1 MLPLREHPQASEGP
15 FELHRTVDG
24 ALRQL
29 SAQGFVLFHPT
40 LAEQLDNFKAAV
52 FLGHALYW
60 TRHLAKQQP
69 RRGGWFFMTARQCQD
84 ATGLTTRE
92 QASVRALL
100 TARGILLE
108 SIAGRPAKLHYK
120 IHLPALAQSLGLVAD
135 EDGAL
140 SWEAFSPW
148 LRGSVSFYK
157 PLADLAGSLSA
168 GLYLSYL
175 LQAQC
180 AVARNPMSIQPGGFF
195 KVSQEDIRIALCL
208 GPKVQRNART
218 KLQQAGLIEE
228 RGAMV
233 RVRLDQLMA
242 ALSGAAPRAADH
254 TADQTRPAVRAMQ
267 VVPSGTDATRRVKVA
282 IAVAGWAS
290 AQETAAMA
298 QQSRELFSLDD
309 WLDRSPEGGATVQ
322 VIQRMFAP
330 ATVSAPAPM
339 QLALTSQEQYL
350 PRSEGPCQLP
360 ALLSKLD
367 DAVLSKLDPE
377 VAVSSNQGCPFVE
390 TDLPFCRTHIQVKN
404 NTTTTTVRA
413 PEAVDNS
420 GFDKTASRRRGCEI
434 SSTGPMAQPA
444 AEEAGQSVGS
454 NGGLVLPARLDKA
467 WHQAVLNTVMQAPE
481 VIRQALLDELDGQL
495 GITGK
500 TIHNPAG
507 WLHTLVRRHAS
518 GTLELAMADKM
529 AADRQSR
536 ERIAKAVERAR
547 SQSPQSESIP
557 ITSSADAQPSET
569 ARQARERL
577 RELRAGLAAKGYG
590 K

>member
-1 MLPLREHPQASEGP
+1 MLPLREHPQAPWGSQSEP
-15 FELHRTVDG
+15 HHTVDG

-40 LAEQLDNFKAAV
+40 LAEQLDSFKAAV

-60 TRHLAKQQP
+60 TRHLAKHQP
-69 RRGGWFFMTARQCQD
+69 RRGGWFFMTARQCKD

-100 TARGILLE
+100 TERGILLE

-120 IHLPALAQSLGLVAD
+120 IHLPALAQALGLVAD

-157 PLADLAGSLSA
+157 PLADLAESLSA

-175 LQAQC
+175 LQAQR

-233 RVRLDQLMA
+233 RVRLGQLMA
-242 ALSGAAPRAADH
+242 TLSGAAPQAAD
-254 TADQTRPAVRAMQ
+254 QPRPAVRTMQ
-267 VVPSGTDATRRVKVA
+267 VVPSGTDATRQGKVS
-282 IAVAGWAS
+282 IAVVGWVG

-298 QQSRELFSLDD
+298 QQSRELFSLED
-309 WLDRSPEGGATVQ
+309 WLERSPEGGATVQ

-330 ATVSAPAPM
+330 ATISAPAPM

-377 VAVSSNQGCPFVE
+377 VAVSSNQGCRFVE
-390 TDLPFCRTHIQVKN
+390 TELPFCRTHIQIKN

-420 GFDKTASRRRGCEI
+420 GFNKTASRRRGCEI
-434 SSTGPMAQPA
+434 SSTVPMAKPA
-444 AEEAGQSVGS
+444 AEQAGQSAS
-454 NGGLVLPARLDKA
+454 NKDGLVLPARLDKA

-481 VIRQALLDELDGQL
+481 SIRQALLDELEGQL

-536 ERIAKAVERAR
+536 ERIAKAIERAQ
-547 SQSPQSESIP
+547 SQPP
-557 ITSSADAQPSET
+557 LPAPTTNADADTQQPSET
-569 ARQARERL
+569 ARQARARL
-577 RELRAGLAAKGYG
+577 RELRAGLAAKGSA

>member
-175 LQAQC
+175 LQAQR

-228 RGAMV
+228 RGAML
-233 RVRLDQLMA
+233 RVRLDRVMA
-242 ALSGAAPRAADH
+242 ALSGAAPEAVDQPCTR
-254 TADQTRPAVRAMQ
+254 TAVCTMQ
-267 VVPSGTDATRRVKVA
+267 VVPSGTDASHQGKVA
-282 IAVAGWAS
+282 IAVNGWAG

-309 WLDRSPEGGATVQ
+309 WLERSPEGSATVQ

-330 ATVSAPAPM
+330 AAVSVPAPT

-350 PRSEGPCQLP
+350 HLSEGPCQLP
-360 ALLSKLD
+360 AVLSKLD

-377 VAVSSNQGCPFVE
+377 VAVSSNQGCRFVE
-390 TDLPFCRTHIQVKN
+390 TELPFCRTHIQVKN

-413 PEAVDNS
+413 HEAVDNS
-420 GFDKTASRRRGCEI
+420 GFDKTASRRRDGEI
-434 SSTGPMAQPA
+434 SNSAPMAKPA
-444 AEEAGQSVGS
+444 AEQAEQSASS
-454 NGGLVLPARLDKA
+454 NDGLVLPSRLDKA
-467 WHQAVLNTVMQAPE
+467 WHQAVLNTVMQAPKA
-481 VIRQALLDELDGQL
+481 IRQALLDELDGQL
-495 GITGK
+495 GIPGK

-507 WLHTLVRRHAS
+507 WLRTLVRRYAR
-518 GTLELAMADKM
+518 GTLELAMADKI
-529 AADRQSR
+529 AADRKSR
-536 ERIAKAVERAR
+536 ERIAKAIERAHA
-547 SQSPQSESIP
+547 QPPQP
-557 ITSSADAQPSET
+557 AQTTNADADAPQPSET
-569 ARQARERL
+569 ARQARARL
-577 RELRAGLAAKGYG
+577 RELRAGLAAKGG
-590 K
+590 AK